1 MENYLATK
9 KNKIMSITE
18 KNREY
23 HVEQDKPRSKSNFT
37 YFCLSVESRPKMMV
51 IIIIMDM
58 MTKGGL
64 KENI

>member
-23 HVEQDKPRSKSNFT
+23 HVEPRSKSNFT